1 MLSVDMSPV
10 QWTDRPPPDLTA
22 GRIDP
27 IWGAGGRRFKS
38 GQSRPKAQLTTCA
51 LGCQDGFQDDDPAFV
66 LGQAK
71 QLSTAG
77 GAVALHPAPGS
88 SSDSSAL

>member
-10 QWTDRPPPDLTA
+10 QWTDRPFQTSSA
-22 GRIDP
+22 GRMDP
-27 IWGAGGRRFKS
+27 IWEQEAAGSNPVTPTMIRR
-38 GQSRPKAQLTTCA
+38 L
-51 LGCQDGFQDDDPAFV
+51 V

-88 SSDSSAL
+88 SSDSSAQ

>member
-1 MLSVDMSPV
+1 M
-10 QWTDRPPPDLTA
+10 R
-22 GRIDP
+22 
-27 IWGAGGRRFKS
+27 RRFKS
-38 GQSRPKAQLTTCA
+38 GHPTRT
-51 LGCQDGFQDDDPAFV
+51 PAFV

-77 GAVALHPAPGS
+77 GAVALHPALGP